1 MQNVTPCVDILSF
14 PRCLTRLNS
23 FTKEMLME
31 KEKIDR
37 INFLA
42 KKKKEEGLAEDEL
55 KEQRQLYEEYL
66 EGYRRN
72 LRSTLGNTV
81 IERPDGT
88 RESLTKKN

>member
-1 MQNVTPCVDILSF
+1 
-14 PRCLTRLNS
+14 
-23 FTKEMLME
+23 ME

-42 KKKKEEGLAEDEL
+42 KKKKAEGLTEDEL
-55 KEQRQLYEEYL
+55 AEQKALYEDYL

-72 LRSTLGNTV
+72 LRATLGNTV

-88 RESLTKKN
+88 REKLTNK

>member
-1 MQNVTPCVDILSF
+1 
-14 PRCLTRLNS
+14 
-23 FTKEMLME
+23 ME

-42 KKKKEEGLAEDEL
+42 KKKKAEGLSEAEME
-55 KEQRQLYEEYL
+55 EQKALYEEYL

-72 LRSTLGNTV
+72 LRSTLGSTV

-88 RESLTKKN
+88 RERLEKRNK

>member
-1 MQNVTPCVDILSF
+1 
-14 PRCLTRLNS
+14 
-23 FTKEMLME
+23 ME

-42 KKKKEEGLAEDEL
+42 KKKKAEGLTEDEL
-55 KEQRQLYEEYL
+55 AEQKALYEEYL

-72 LRSTLGNTV
+72 LRATLGNTV

-88 RESLTKKN
+88 REKLTKD

>member
-1 MQNVTPCVDILSF
+1 MSKLGGLGAF
-14 PRCLTRLNS
+14 
-23 FTKEMLME
+23 ME

-42 KKKKEEGLAEDEL
+42 KKKKSEGLTENELDEQ
-55 KEQRQLYEEYL
+55 KALYEEYL

-88 RESLTKKN
+88 REKLTNK

>member
-1 MQNVTPCVDILSF
+1 
-14 PRCLTRLNS
+14 
-23 FTKEMLME
+23 ME

-42 KKKKEEGLAEDEL
+42 KKKKAEGLTEDEL
-55 KEQRQLYEEYL
+55 AEQKALYEEYL

-72 LRSTLGNTV
+72 LRATLGNTV

-88 RESLTKKN
+88 REKLTNK

>member
-1 MQNVTPCVDILSF
+1 
-14 PRCLTRLNS
+14 
-23 FTKEMLME
+23 ME
-31 KEKIDR
+31 QKKIDR

-42 KKKKEEGLAEDEL
+42 KKKKAEGLTEEEQ
-55 KEQRQLYEEYL
+55 KEQKALYEEYL

-88 RESLTKKN
+88 RTRLNKKK

>member
-1 MQNVTPCVDILSF
+1 
-14 PRCLTRLNS
+14 
-23 FTKEMLME
+23 ME
-31 KEKIDR
+31 QKKIER

-42 KKKKEEGLAEDEL
+42 KKKKEEGLSEEELAEQ
-55 KEQRQLYEEYL
+55 KELYEEYL

>member
-1 MQNVTPCVDILSF
+1 
-14 PRCLTRLNS
+14 
-23 FTKEMLME
+23 ME

-42 KKKKEEGLAEDEL
+42 KKKKAEGLSEAEIE
-55 KEQRQLYEEYL
+55 EQKALYEEYL

-72 LRSTLGNTV
+72 LRSTLGSTV

-88 RESLTKKN
+88 RERLEKKK

>member
-1 MQNVTPCVDILSF
+1 
-14 PRCLTRLNS
+14 
-23 FTKEMLME
+23 ME
-31 KEKIDR
+31 QKKIDR

-42 KKKKEEGLAEDEL
+42 KKKKAEGLTEEEQ
-55 KEQRQLYEEYL
+55 KEQKALYEEYL

-88 RESLTKKN
+88 RKRLDKKK